1 MIKYFVFCALAASL
15 VGCSNDN
22 KITVTNYSQDMIHFN
37 FRAQQYDVQVGNSRQ
52 ITDIPNGTYIYTAT
66 FAVPLRAKSFA
77 VDGTAASGNL
87 LFEKMNTQILV
98 IYGGLISDSV
108 YTVNAT
114 MTSSNSSA
122 AATVPTHY

>member
-1 MIKYFVFCALAASL
+1 MIKCFIFCALAASL

-22 KITVTNYSQDMIHFN
+22 KITVTNYSQGMIHFS
-37 FRAQQYDVQVGNSRQ
+37 FRAQQYDVQVDSSRQ
-52 ITDIPNGTYIYTAT
+52 ITDIPNGTYVYTAT
-66 FAVPLRAKSFA
+66 FGVPSRAKSFS

-87 LFEKMNTQILV
+87 LFQKMNTQILV

-114 MTSSNSSA
+114 MTSSNSSG